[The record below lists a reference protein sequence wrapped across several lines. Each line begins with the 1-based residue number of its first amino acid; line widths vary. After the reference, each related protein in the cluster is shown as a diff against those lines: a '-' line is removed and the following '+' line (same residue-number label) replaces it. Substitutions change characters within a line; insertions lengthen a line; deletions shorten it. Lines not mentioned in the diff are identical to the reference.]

1 MNIISEGLKIN
12 FTDHIPCMGPFN
24 HKHSKRD
31 SDIITEEIQKL
42 LQKKVVTKCDINE
55 GDYFSSLFVRPDGHF
70 EKFLIASV

>member
-1 MNIISEGLKIN
+1 MNIISESLKIN
-12 FTDHIPCMGPFN
+12 FTDHIPCKGPFDN
-24 HKHSKRD
+24 KHSKRD